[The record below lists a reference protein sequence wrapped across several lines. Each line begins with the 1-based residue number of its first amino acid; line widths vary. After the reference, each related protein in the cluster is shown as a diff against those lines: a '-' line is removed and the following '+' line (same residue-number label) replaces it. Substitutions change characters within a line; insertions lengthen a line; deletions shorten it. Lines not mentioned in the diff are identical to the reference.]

1 MLKESQTIKV
11 MKEGQNRSELAKG
24 KAIFFEE
31 ILIHHDNKEIHAKK
45 YCFWLFCM
53 LGALY

>member
-1 MLKESQTIKV
+1 MLKGSQTIKV
-11 MKEGQNRSELAKG
+11 MKEGQNRRELTKV

-45 YCFWLFCM
+45 YCFWLCCM

>member
-45 YCFWLFCM
+45 YCFWLCCM
-53 LGALY
+53 LGASY